1 MPVTRGDD
9 GHARTR
15 RAALERSALGSH
27 HIIAEA
33 WSTLVD
39 SLPDAVFVLG
49 PEGRIVAFN
58 ASATRLLGLREEAM
72 GQFVDQVA
80 LEPPGLVAVCRAAG
94 DQEIEIVGGLGQ
106 PGPVVLDGRAIPTLS
121 ERWLS
126 VRVTGIRDDPG
137 GEPGKLV
144 VVRDVTERRALENER
159 RAAGDRELELASR
172 MGHSARMEAVGQ
184 LAGGVAHDFNNLLT
198 AIRGFAELH
207 LAEHA
212 PNDPGRE
219 DIVEIQRA
227 AERAAQ
233 LTQGLLAFSRRAE
246 VHPAALDLTEVAREA
261 VALLSRLVGENIV
274 VRLDANADV
283 PCVLADRVQIDQV
296 LLNLAANARDAM
308 PAGGVLAVA
317 VKPATLTEG
326 FVASHPGAQGGG
338 HVLLEV
344 SDTGVGMDEATQ
356 QHLFE
361 PFFTTKPRGEGTG
374 LGLASVYG
382 IVKQAGGY
390 IDVASH
396 PGAGSVFQI
405 YLPAL
410 ERATPE
416 TRTRHTTGRIRS
428 DGTETVLLVEDDTAV
443 RRFAQRVLQGSGYR
457 VVAFSDPGAALEAV
471 MADPGSFDALVT
483 DVVMPT
489 MSGPSLAERIEAVRP
504 RLPALFISGYGA
516 KALLAGA
523 LPRLAKPFSGGD
535 LAEAVGAL
543 FGRAV
548 SGSIEDAASPE

>member
-184 LAGGVAHDFNNLLT
+184 LAGGGAHDFNNLLT

-317 VKPATLTEG
+317 VKPATLPEG

>member
-1 MPVTRGDD
+1 MPVTRGDG
-9 GHARTR
+9 GHASTTR
-15 RAALERSALGSH
+15 PALERTVLGSDD
-27 HIIAEA
+27 IIAGA

-39 SLPDAVFVLG
+39 SLSDAVLVLG
-49 PEGRIVAFN
+49 PEGRLVAFN
-58 ASATRLLGLREEAM
+58 ASATRLLGLREEAA
-72 GQFVDQVA
+72 GQVFDEVA
-80 LEPPGLVAVCRAAG
+80 LEPPELVAICGGAG
-94 DQEIEIVGGLGQ
+94 DRETEILVGSGKPQ
-106 PGPVVLDGRAIPTLS
+106 P

-126 VRVTGIRDDPG
+126 VRVTDIGDG
-137 GEPGKLV
+137 SGNLAGKLV
-144 VVRDVTERRALENER
+144 VVRDVTEHRALENER

-198 AIRGFAELH
+198 AIRGFAGLH
-207 LAEHA
+207 LAEHP
-212 PNDPGRE
+212 PNDRGLE

-246 VHPAALDLTEVAREA
+246 VHPAALDLREVAGEA

-274 VRLDANADV
+274 VRLDASAEV
-283 PCVLADRVQIDQV
+283 PCILADRVQIDQV

-308 PAGGVLAVA
+308 PAGGVLGVS

-326 FVASHPGAQGGG
+326 FVASHPGAQVGGQ
-338 HVLLEV
+338 VLLEV

-374 LGLASVYG
+374 LGLASAYG

-390 IDVASH
+390 IDVESH
-396 PGAGSVFQI
+396 PGAGSVFRI

-416 TRTRHTTGRIRS
+416 ARSRPKAGPIRS
-428 DGTETVLLVEDDTAV
+428 HGTETVLLVEDDAAV

-457 VVAFSDPGAALEAV
+457 VVAFNDPGAALEAV

-489 MSGPSLAERIEAVRP
+489 MSGPNLAARIEAVRP

-516 KALLAGA
+516 KTLPAGA
-523 LPRLAKPFSGGD
+523 PPRLAKPFSGSD
-535 LAEAVGAL
+535 LADAVGAL
-543 FGRAV
+543 FGR
-548 SGSIEDAASPE
+548 S

>member
-1 MPVTRGDD
+1 MGGG
-9 GHARTR
+9 GHAGTR
-15 RAALERSALGSH
+15 RAALERSVLRSH
-27 HIIAEA
+27 DIIAGA

-39 SLPDAVFVLG
+39 SLPDAVLVLD
-49 PEGRIVAFN
+49 PDGRIVAFN
-58 ASATRLLGLREEAM
+58 ASATRLLGIHEEAA
-72 GQFVDQVA
+72 GQVFDQVV
-80 LEPPGLVAVCRAAG
+80 LEPAELVSICGGAVDREV
-94 DQEIEIVGGLGQ
+94 EIFAWPEQ
-106 PGPVVLDGRAIPTLS
+106 PQP

-126 VRVTGIRDDPG
+126 VRVTGIGDG
-137 GEPGKLV
+137 AGNLAGKLV
-144 VVRDVTERRALENER
+144 VVRDVTEHRAFENTR

-184 LAGGVAHDFNNLLT
+184 LAGGIAHDFNNLLT

-212 PNDPGRE
+212 PNDRGRE
-219 DIVEIQRA
+219 DIVEIQHA

-246 VHPAALDLTEVAREA
+246 VHPAALDLTEVASES
-261 VALLSRLVGENIV
+261 VALLSRLVGENIA
-274 VRLDANADV
+274 VRLDANTEV
-283 PCVLADRVQIDQV
+283 PCILADRVQIDQV

-308 PAGGVLAVA
+308 PAGGVLGVS
-317 VKPATLTEG
+317 VKPATLTG
-326 FVASHPGAQGGG
+326 DFVASHPGAQVGV

-344 SDTGVGMDEATQ
+344 SDTGLGMDEATQ

-390 IDVASH
+390 IDVETH
-396 PGAGSVFQI
+396 PGAGSIFRI

-410 ERATPE
+410 ERATPQ
-416 TRTRHTTGRIRS
+416 TRAKPTTGPIRS
-428 DGTETVLLVEDDTAV
+428 QGTETVLLVEDDAAV

-471 MADPGSFDALVT
+471 MADPSSFDALVT

-504 RLPALFISGYGA
+504 RLPALYISGYGA

-523 LPRLAKPFSGGD
+523 PPRLAKPFSGGE
-535 LAEAVGAL
+535 LAQAVGAL
-543 FGRAV
+543 FGR
-548 SGSIEDAASPE
+548 S

>member
-1 MPVTRGDD
+1 MACPSPGGRR
-9 GHARTR
+9 ARQTR
-15 RAALERSALGSH
+15 RAALERTVLGSH

-39 SLPDAVFVLG
+39 SLSDAVLVLS

-58 ASATRLLGLREEAM
+58 ASATRLLGIHEEAA
-72 GQFVDQVA
+72 GQVFDQVE
-80 LEPPGLVAVCRAAG
+80 LDPPELAAICARAG
-94 DQEIEIVGGLGQ
+94 NREVEIIVGSGQ
-106 PGPVVLDGRAIPTLS
+106 PLVLDARALPIPS

-126 VRVTGIRDDPG
+126 VRVTGIGDGPG
-137 GEPGKLV
+137 SEAGKLV

-159 RAAGDRELELASR
+159 RAAGRRALGLASQTE
-172 MGHSARMEAVGQ
+172 HSARMEALGQ

-212 PNDPGRE
+212 PTDPGRE

-233 LTQGLLAFSRRAE
+233 LTQGLLAFGRRAD
-246 VHPAALDLTEVAREA
+246 VHPAALDLAEVARDA
-261 VALLSRLVGENIV
+261 VALLSRLVGENVV
-274 VRLDANADV
+274 VRLDTNAEV
-283 PCVLADRVQIDQV
+283 PCVLADRVHIDQV

-308 PAGGVLAVA
+308 PAGGVLGIA

-326 FVASHPGAQGGG
+326 FAAAHPGAQAGG

-344 SDTGVGMDEATQ
+344 SDTGVGMDEATE

-361 PFFTTKPRGEGTG
+361 PFFTTKPPGDGTG

-390 IDVASH
+390 IDVETH
-396 PGAGSVFQI
+396 PGAGSIFKI
-405 YLPAL
+405 YLPTL
-410 ERATPE
+410 EGATAEPRAKPATCPI
-416 TRTRHTTGRIRS
+416 RT
-428 DGTETVLLVEDDTAV
+428 DGTETVLLVEDDAAV
-443 RRFAQRVLQGSGYR
+443 RRFAQRVLQSSGYR
-457 VVAFSDPGAALEAV
+457 VFAFGDPGAALKAV
-471 MADPGSFDALVT
+471 MADPGSFDALVA

-489 MSGPSLAERIEAVRP
+489 MSGPNLAERIETVRP
-504 RLPALFISGYGA
+504 RLPALYISGYGA
-516 KALLAGA
+516 KPLLAGA
-523 LPRLAKPFSGGD
+523 PPRLAKPFSGGD

-543 FGRAV
+543 FGRAP
-548 SGSIEDAASPE
+548 SGSIGNPASPE